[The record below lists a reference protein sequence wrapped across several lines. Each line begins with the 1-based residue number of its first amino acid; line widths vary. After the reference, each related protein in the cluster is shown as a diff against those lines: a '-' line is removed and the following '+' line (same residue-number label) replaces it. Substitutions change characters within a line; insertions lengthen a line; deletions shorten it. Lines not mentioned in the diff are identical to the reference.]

1 MFLVKMN
8 PSEFRANYIRAIKFN
23 QPLYIPAIVSILPS
37 TWSKYRENLENLILK
52 HELIF
57 PGFRKGIINYDDF
70 GVYRA
75 GNILVDEWGCVW
87 KFSTDGLQG
96 IVVKHP
102 LEDWKNFEHF
112 KPPDIKLGLPR
123 EGDYPIPWDIY
134 EHLMSRV
141 KALGGLTVGL
151 MPHGVLFLRLAYL
164 RGYMN
169 VLKDIVQESENLL
182 KLIDMITDY
191 NLSLI
196 RKLTKL
202 KVDVI
207 SFGDDL
213 GNQDRL
219 PFRPE
224 KFRRILLPAYKK
236 MFNEV
241 KKAGINIRFH
251 SDGHVIEI
259 VEDFINIGA
268 NVVNIQDK
276 VNGIDKIKEK
286 LKGKVAI
293 ELDIDRQ
300 FLLPFGSSE
309 DIDSYI
315 RSSILTLGLKR
326 GGLLFSAEVS
336 HDVPLQNISA
346 LLDSLEKNAQLHLEL
361 D

>member
-1 MFLVKMN
+1 MN
-8 PSEFRANYIRAIKFN
+8 PFEFKVNYIKTIKFA
-23 QPLYIPAIVSILPS
+23 QPSYIPAIVSILPS
-37 TWSKYRENLENLILK
+37 TWNKYREDLENLVLK

-57 PGFRKGIINYDDF
+57 PGFRKGIINYSDF
-70 GVYRA
+70 GVYRK

-87 KFSTDGLQG
+87 KFPVDGLQG
-96 IVVKHP
+96 IVIKHP

-112 KPPDIKLGLPR
+112 KTPDVKLGLPR

-134 EHLMSRV
+134 ESLVSRI
-141 KALGGLTVGL
+141 KALGGLTVGF
-151 MPHGVLFLRLAYL
+151 MPHGLLFLRLTYL
-164 RGYMN
+164 RGYLN
-169 VLKDIVQESENLL
+169 VLRDIVQESDKLL
-182 KLIDMITDY
+182 KLIDLITDY

-241 KKAGINIRFH
+241 KKAGIYVRFH

-259 VEDFINIGA
+259 VEDFVNLGVDVI
-268 NVVNIQDK
+268 NIQDK
-276 VNGIDKIKEK
+276 VNGINNIKEK

-300 FLLPFGSSE
+300 FLLPFGSAE
-309 DIDSYI
+309 DIHFYI
-315 RSSILTLGLKR
+315 KNSILTLGSKN
-326 GGLLFSAEVS
+326 GGLLFSAEIS
-336 HDVPLQNISA
+336 QDVPLKNIGA
-346 LLDSLEKNAQLHLEL
+346 LLDALERNAQLHLTL